1 LLDEPSMGLAPQVVE
16 TLFDV
21 ITGINRTGVSILL
34 VEQNAEMALEVAHR
48 AYVIEGG
55 LIRLSGSGKS
65 LLDNPEVKAAYL
77 GG

>member
-1 LLDEPSMGLAPQVVE
+1 
-16 TLFDV
+16 
-21 ITGINRTGVSILL
+21 
-34 VEQNAEMALEVAHR
+34 MALEVAHR
-48 AYVIEGG
+48 GYVIEGG